1 MMIAILLNAVIIFLL
16 YFPSLMHN
24 QWLEGIDYLFIIFF
38 LLEAVV
44 KIRELG
50 AKTYFAGS
58 WNRFDFF
65 LVVVSMPSL
74 LMNFFPIPN
83 TSLFLILRLFRL
95 IRLVR
100 FITFI
105 PNMVKILEG
114 LGRAIKSSVFVLLA
128 LFFLNFILAI
138 FSCHFYGSIDEE
150 LFGNPLRSFY
160 SIFQMFTVEGW
171 NEIPSRLA
179 EELEQPTLAWIM
191 RFYFGTIV
199 LIGGI
204 FGMSLANAVFVD
216 EMTIDNN
223 ELLESKIDRLQ
234 TEIQELKGLLQEK
247 LK

>member
-1 MMIAILLNAVIIFLL
+1 MMIAILLNAVIISLL
-16 YFPSLMHN
+16 YFPNLMHN
-24 QWLEGIDYLFIIFF
+24 VWLESIDHFFIIFF
-38 LLEAVV
+38 LIEAII

-50 AKTYFAGS
+50 AKIYFS
-58 WNRFDFF
+58 STWNRFDFF
-65 LVVVSMPSL
+65 LVVISVPSL
-74 LMNFFPIPN
+74 LMNFIPIPDA
-83 TSLFLILRLFRL
+83 SILLVLRLFRL

-138 FSCHFYGSIDEE
+138 FSCHFYGAVDEE

-171 NEIPSRLA
+171 NEIPSRLSLQLDRPA
-179 EELEQPTLAWIM
+179 LAWIM
-191 RFYFGTIV
+191 RFYFGAIV
-199 LIGGI
+199 LVGGI

-216 EMTIDNN
+216 EMTLDNN
-223 ELLESKIDRLQ
+223 RLLESKIDSLQ
-234 TEIQELKGLLQEK
+234 AEIQELKELLQKK
-247 LK
+247 LN